1 MKRLH
6 PPWRTVAIAITAA
19 VTLASAPK
27 RPYSPQQRAFY
38 RDAAVI
44 NFVRPGLVLKIESAN
59 IASDGTI
66 QAQFKVTDPQ
76 GLPLDRLGITTPG
89 AVSVSFIAATI
100 PAGETQY
107 TAYTTRVQLSPITK
121 VSAVQA
127 GTDSGGVFAQVG
139 DGEYTYTFK
148 TKAPANIDRSA
159 THSIGAYASRSLA
172 DFDLGTQY
180 SNDVFTFVPNG
191 SQVTV
196 VRDVV
201 RTESCNQCHDPLALH
216 GGARQKVELCV
227 MCHTP
232 QTTDPDTGNT
242 VDMKVFIH
250 KIHSG
255 ANLPSV
261 KAGTPYQ
268 IIGFNQS
275 VNDFSTVVFPSDVRN
290 CTICHTPAAAQASN
304 YITKASRAACGSC
317 HDNVD
322 FASGVN
328 HAGGPQF
335 DDNQCTI
342 CHTPQGELEFDASI
356 LGAHTVPTQSK
367 SLPGTAFEII
377 KVENGSAGK
386 KPTVTFTLK
395 DNSGSAIPASAM
407 NSLSLVLSGPS
418 SDYSAMVSESA
429 IRNASCGS
437 DGTCIYT
444 FQAAIPST
452 ATGTY
457 SVGIEGYRNITVLPG
472 TTKQQVVRDY
482 GKNKVMSFSVD
493 GSPVEPRRKV
503 VDIAKCN
510 NCHTSLA
517 THGGIRNQIEQCV
530 LCHNPN
536 ATDVARRPAS
546 EGPAQSIN
554 FSLMIHKIHTGEN
567 LATDYTV
574 YGFGGSKN
582 TFNEVRFPGD
592 RRNCAECHVNGS
604 EQLPLSANLL
614 PVQDPRGW
622 ISPAGP
628 TTAACTACHGEKFV
642 ASHALSNTTVLGEAC
657 ATCHGPDADFSVSK
671 VHAR

>member
-242 VDMKVFIH
+242 VDMKVFF
-250 KIHSG
+250 
-255 ANLPSV
+255 
-261 KAGTPYQ
+261 TR
-268 IIGFNQS
+268 
-275 VNDFSTVVFPSDVRN
+275 STVVQ
-290 CTICHTPAAAQASN
+290 IYPA
-304 YITKASRAACGSC
+304 
-317 HDNVD
+317 
-322 FASGVN
+322 
-328 HAGGPQF
+328 
-335 DDNQCTI
+335 
-342 CHTPQGELEFDASI
+342 
-356 LGAHTVPTQSK
+356 
-367 SLPGTAFEII
+367 
-377 KVENGSAGK
+377 
-386 KPTVTFTLK
+386 
-395 DNSGSAIPASAM
+395 
-407 NSLSLVLSGPS
+407 
-418 SDYSAMVSESA
+418 
-429 IRNASCGS
+429 
-437 DGTCIYT
+437 
-444 FQAAIPST
+444 
-452 ATGTY
+452 
-457 SVGIEGYRNITVLPG
+457 
-472 TTKQQVVRDY
+472 
-482 GKNKVMSFSVD
+482 
-493 GSPVEPRRKV
+493 
-503 VDIAKCN
+503 
-510 NCHTSLA
+510 
-517 THGGIRNQIEQCV
+517 
-530 LCHNPN
+530 
-536 ATDVARRPAS
+536 
-546 EGPAQSIN
+546 
-554 FSLMIHKIHTGEN
+554 
-567 LATDYTV
+567 
-574 YGFGGSKN
+574 
-582 TFNEVRFPGD
+582 
-592 RRNCAECHVNGS
+592 
-604 EQLPLSANLL
+604 
-614 PVQDPRGW
+614 
-622 ISPAGP
+622 
-628 TTAACTACHGEKFV
+628 
-642 ASHALSNTTVLGEAC
+642 
-657 ATCHGPDADFSVSK
+657 
-671 VHAR
+671 